1 MTTYKGIIQGEK
13 LEEIMRLIFPE
24 ITSGQL
30 EEVLDQGFVP
40 PRVKRVESVQPLL
53 AHQDCL
59 LFWYTEVPKLMIQ
72 DEHGRTRWLEFHPI
86 ITRDRKRT
94 YEIYELT
101 PSLEE
106 QLKRGYQKH
115 DGSARVFGNEVSE
128 ASRIADSRSLDARG
142 AVGPRHDENKLEK
155 ATLHEENVALPNR
168 SAE

>member
-115 DGSARVFGNEVSE
+115 DGSARV
-128 ASRIADSRSLDARG
+128 LDARG
-142 AVGPRHDENKLEK
+142 AVGPRHDEKKPE